1 MKNKNKINIVPNTSL
16 WMKLGRTKYNIPKA
30 LSELIDNSLDNMV
43 DNKVNVD
50 IHFKIDGD
58 YIGILDN
65 AKGMNIET
73 LTRALTIAE
82 HIEDGMK
89 IGEHGFGLEAA
100 TSYLG
105 KNLEI
110 YTKTDEMDKFL
121 KFHYNQEEFLQ
132 NNKWEVEY
140 EYIEPENLEEV
151 LGFTFDRGTYIRV
164 ENLNVRLYKGLV
176 SSKKD
181 YSEGTIVSKFQ
192 SIYKKFI
199 ERGILKL
206 NLHVENKKGVI
217 EHIEITPP
225 VKQNLTFKVN
235 FDFTINN
242 NGRDLKASGW
252 VGVLDFYDENIKN
265 KKKYTSGFDVISKNK
280 VILQHLHLGYSY
292 HPEKRLVLG
301 EIELENFQT
310 TSDKTDFI
318 RNSDWQSLELTL
330 NQYIIKPAL
339 HIASTSYLNNICN
352 KVGNNEDFNINDDF
366 ESFLS
371 KNALNVVSQEIFA
384 RDLKPATLTQ
394 YTINIE
400 SETFEDSKEEIVEYM
415 RVKYNDEQEKK
426 RLKEEEAL
434 RNSTNTLS
442 SVDSDFINN
451 EYNLQDNED
460 EQDVEVQVENENT
473 VEIDCNIT
481 FKHNGLIITHKLEE
495 LENGVKYNFEFNSSL
510 SKVTVISNKL
520 EFNSLYRNI
529 QSFCLSNIIES
540 IIDTSIV
547 VTSEEAALDPITLSR
562 IRTSVESSFK
572 GNLNI
577 FEKYNNLAI

>member
-1 MKNKNKINIVPNTSL
+1 MRNKNKINIVPNTSL

-30 LSELIDNSLDNMV
+30 LSELIDNSIDNMV
-43 DNKVNVD
+43 DDKVNVD
-50 IHFKIDGD
+50 IHFEIDGD

-121 KFHYNQEEFLQ
+121 KFHYNQEEFLK

-151 LGFTFDRGTYIRV
+151 LGFTFDRGTYIRI
-164 ENLNVRLYKGLV
+164 ENLNVRLYGGLV

-181 YSEGTIVSKFQ
+181 YSEGTIVAKFQ

-199 ERGILKL
+199 ERGILNL
-206 NLHVENKKGVI
+206 NLHVEKKKGPI

-235 FDFTINN
+235 YDFTINN
-242 NGRDLKASGW
+242 NGKELRANGW

-318 RNSDWQSLELTL
+318 RNSDWQALELTL
-330 NQYIIKPAL
+330 NQYIVKPAL

-371 KNALNVVSQEIFA
+371 KNALNVVSKEIFDK
-384 RDLKPATLTQ
+384 DLKPAILTQ

-400 SETFEDSKEEIVEYM
+400 SDTFEDSKEEIVEYM
-415 RVKYNDEQEKK
+415 KKKYEDELEKK

-434 RNSTNTLS
+434 RNSANAFSNIEASFGEDNYSPEESEVSTS
-442 SVDSDFINN
+442 AEASIKF
-451 EYNLQDNED
+451 QD
-460 EQDVEVQVENENT
+460 ENE
-473 VEIDCNIT
+473 IDYNIT
-481 FKHNGLIITHKLEE
+481 FKHNGLIITHRLEE
-495 LENGVKYNFEFNSSL
+495 LDSNVKYNFEFNSSL
-510 SKVTVISNKL
+510 SKMTVVSNKL
-520 EFNSLYRNI
+520 EFNALYKNI
-529 QSFCLSNIIES
+529 QSFCLSNIIDS

-562 IRTSVESSFK
+562 IRSSVESSFK
-572 GNLNI
+572 DNLNV